1 MATTIEKNCCAICNK
16 EKAKSKCEGCSKD
29 FCSSHFADH
38 RQELSKQIDEVEV
51 SCDLF
56 RQMLTQQSSPSSQ
69 HSVMQRID
77 KWERD
82 SIQKVRQTAEEAR
95 QLLLKNFDLIIAQ
108 LYVPNISAN
117 TKWIQKGITA
127 AGGNGRGVGLNQLNY
142 PRNVY
147 IDSDQTMYIAD
158 YSNHRIMEWKYGA
171 TSGQVV
177 AGGNRLGNR
186 THQLNNPSDVIVDE
200 EQDCLI
206 ISDYGNRRV
215 MRWPR
220 RNGTNGQI
228 LISDIDCSGLMM
240 DNHGFLYVSDS
251 QKHEVRR
258 WRMGDESGTV
268 VAGGNGRGSRLDQ
281 LSFPTSIFVDRD
293 HSVYVS
299 DSENHRV
306 MKWMKGAKEGIV
318 VAGGPDQKKGSIQL
332 SSPRGVFSDSLG
344 TVYVVDWSNARVLSW
359 PKGAT
364 QGTIIVGGN
373 GEGAEAHQ
381 FYCPMEETTIP
392 KHEQHTLDT
401 AYKTEIR
408 NDKTRLNTENQSKTR
423 SNISNDS
430 NQPTTS
436 KTSSRV
442 INNDEYNKNNVNQQ
456 RSDTNNRSIIS
467 LTNYRITFD
476 DSDDDDASSYI
487 SWARRDILEYR
498 NNYPSVRSDSK
509 ITQNYRFY
517 TNQLES
523 YPDGDLIDNIHK
535 LWFRDYDRLEFHHG
549 YTQWLFPLQERGLNC
564 YTEPLQKHEIESIKK
579 DEKALKRILTSYE
592 LMLDFYGFKLIDKK
606 TGEIDRLSGDSY
618 KSRFHNLNT
627 SSHNYL
633 RITRIL
639 KCLGEFDY
647 EYLKFPFLEQIL
659 REIIIE
665 NTLPNCLQS
674 CKDYWIET
682 LRSRNERHAIRQYAR
697 QLVEYRNQGLT
708 SSKSLRAIR
717 PSITKETAAKS

>member
-95 QLLLKNFDLIIAQ
+95 QLLLKYITENIIDTEFHLNNLTNQIWQTRQENNFVETNISQWQQELYRLKKELTNPSNITLRQDSTSLVQKIFVHMKTTQ

-158 YSNHRIMEWKYGA
+158 YSNHRVMEWKYGA

-186 THQLNNPSDVIVDE
+186 THQLNNPSNVIVDE

-381 FYCPMEETTIP
+381 FYCPM
-392 KHEQHTLDT
+392 
-401 AYKTEIR
+401 
-408 NDKTRLNTENQSKTR
+408 
-423 SNISNDS
+423 
-430 NQPTTS
+430 
-436 KTSSRV
+436 
-442 INNDEYNKNNVNQQ
+442 
-456 RSDTNNRSIIS
+456 
-467 LTNYRITFD
+467 
-476 DSDDDDASSYI
+476 
-487 SWARRDILEYR
+487 
-498 NNYPSVRSDSK
+498 
-509 ITQNYRFY
+509 
-517 TNQLES
+517 
-523 YPDGDLIDNIHK
+523 
-535 LWFRDYDRLEFHHG
+535 
-549 YTQWLFPLQERGLNC
+549 GL
-564 YTEPLQKHEIESIKK
+564 S
-579 DEKALKRILTSYE
+579 
-592 LMLDFYGFKLIDKK
+592 
-606 TGEIDRLSGDSY
+606 IDRHGNLYVVDNSNHRIQTFNIDP
-618 KSRFHNLNT
+618 KST
-627 SSHNYL
+627 S
-633 RITRIL
+633 
-639 KCLGEFDY
+639 
-647 EYLKFPFLEQIL
+647 
-659 REIIIE
+659 
-665 NTLPNCLQS
+665 PN
-674 CKDYWIET
+674 
-682 LRSRNERHAIRQYAR
+682 
-697 QLVEYRNQGLT
+697 
-708 SSKSLRAIR
+708 
-717 PSITKETAAKS
+717 